1 MAAFKRANKISARP
15 QIQAVQQP
23 VSRPVITPQTRIP
36 SIAPNFTSRPFG
48 AARKTPVQ
56 QAPVVPTS
64 TPVQPAV
71 LAPVNNQDML
81 NLYRQIQ
88 NQITNPTNP
97 LYYNDYIT
105 GVRTPF
111 NTPQTNEPAQAP
123 APVNYESYGFD
134 KGLVDYLNNQREMS
148 YTDAGIG
155 YSYDPATQTF
165 KGLTMGG
172 PVTKTLAQ
180 IQAEAQNYANRPVYN
195 PRNPLVSNFSGSGQ
209 LGVAQNPS
217 TLAPA
222 MGESSVGSIGYPAG
236 GGTTTYQSGFGQPL
250 VPYTPNQPNYQNIQ
264 PNSGIQQLQ
273 GQLGMQQQNFGG
285 MGQSPYQASPMM
297 GNNMAQPFNQT
308 MPQTGFVPMGGYD
321 PQNTSY
327 GSFGAIQQPMGGFQ
341 NIGSL
346 LGKG

>member
-71 LAPVNNQDML
+71 LASVNNQDML

-165 KGLTMGG
+165 KGLTMSG

-180 IQAEAQNYANRPVYN
+180 IQREAQNYANRPVYN
-195 PRNPLVSNFSGSGQ
+195 PRDPLVSNTSGGGQ
-209 LGVAQNPS
+209 LGIAQNPS
-217 TLAPA
+217 TQMPTQ
-222 MGESSVGSIGYPAG
+222 G
-236 GGTTTYQSGFGQPL
+236 GFGQPL
-250 VPYTPNQPNYQNIQ
+250 VPYAPNQPNYQNIQ

-285 MGQSPYQASPMM
+285 MPTMNPQGLGGMGQFPYQASPMM
-297 GNNMAQPFNQT
+297 NNNMAQPFNQT
-308 MPQTGFVPMGGYD
+308 MPQTGFIPMGGYD